1 MFKQTNIVPC
11 INDIKSYISAEK
23 HFGNQSPVLVRHY
36 AEDLGYEYLSA
47 SNKEEFMSV
56 YLRFITPE
64 LTEKPMIFEI
74 FTNVEDENNA
84 LKKMWNVEVD
94 TSLKGY
100 AKRAARQLLGETGI
114 NTVKSF
120 LNK

>member
-1 MFKQTNIVPC
+1 
-11 INDIKSYISAEK
+11 
-23 HFGNQSPVLVRHY
+23 
-36 AEDLGYEYLSA
+36 
-47 SNKEEFMSV
+47 MSV